1 MLTYLIRRTLYSI
14 PVLLAGS
21 FLVFA
26 MVSATFDPT
35 DDLRGPRGGN
45 VDAAEI
51 ERIIQAERQRT
62 GTDRPLVEQYTSWI
76 SGAVRFDFGDSWETR
91 ATVSSRLWTA
101 FGNTLQLIIWGILVS
116 AVLSVALGVFS
127 AVKQYSIADYVIT
140 GFSYVGIAMPTFWFA
155 LFASQLMIF
164 TVPDLFG
171 IDKFLYI
178 SGLHSPGKSGYFNL
192 DYLQH
197 LVLPIATLTVQIIAS
212 WSRFQRASMLEVL
225 SSDYVRT
232 ARAKGVPRRKVLARH
247 ALRNA
252 LIPLV
257 TVMAIDIGLLFGGLV
272 ITEQIFSIP
281 GMGRLFIGS
290 LLDGDNPVVAAY
302 VLLTALFVVVFNL
315 IADLLYSVLDPRIRL
330 A

>member
-1 MLTYLIRRTLYSI
+1 MLAFFIRRTLYSI
-14 PVLLAGS
+14 PVLLVGS

-51 ERIIQAERQRT
+51 ERVIQAERERT
-62 GTDRPLVEQYTSWI
+62 GTDRPLVEQYASWI
-76 SGAVRFDFGDSWETR
+76 GGAVRLDFGDSWETR
-91 ATVSSRLWTA
+91 DTVGSRLWRA
-101 FGNTLQLIIWGILVS
+101 FGNTLQLIGWGILIS
-116 AVLSVALGVFS
+116 AVLSVAIGVYS
-127 AVKQYSIADYVIT
+127 AVRQYTISDYLLT
-140 GFSYVGIAMPTFWFA
+140 GLSYIGIAMPPFWFA
-155 LFASQLMIF
+155 LLASQFMIF
-164 TVPDLFG
+164 TLPNLLG
-171 IDKFLYI
+171 TDKFLFI
-178 SGLHSPGKSGYFNL
+178 SGLHSPGKSGIFNL

-197 LVLPIATLTVQIIAS
+197 LVLPVATLTVQIIAS

-232 ARAKGVPRRKVLARH
+232 ARAKGVPRRQVLYRH

-257 TVMAIDIGLLFGGLV
+257 TVMAIDIGLLFGGLI

-302 VLLTALFVVVFNL
+302 VLLTAVFIVIFNL
-315 IADLLYSVLDPRIRL
+315 IADFMYSVLDPRIRL
-330 A
+330 S

>member
-1 MLTYLIRRTLYSI
+1 MLAFFIRRTLYSI
-14 PVLLAGS
+14 PVLLVGS

-45 VDAAEI
+45 VDPAEI
-51 ERIIQAERQRT
+51 ERVIQAERERT

-76 SGAVRFDFGDSWETR
+76 SGAVRLDFGDSWETR
-91 ATVSSRLWTA
+91 DTVGSRLWRA
-101 FGNTLQLIIWGILVS
+101 FGNTLQLIIWGIVIS
-116 AVLSVALGVFS
+116 AVLSIAIGVFS
-127 AVKQYSIADYVIT
+127 AVKQYSIGDYLLT
-140 GFSYVGIAMPTFWFA
+140 GLSYIGIAMPPFWFA
-155 LFASQLMIF
+155 LLASQFMIF
-164 TVPDLFG
+164 TLPNLLG
-171 IDKFLYI
+171 IEKFLFI
-178 SGLHSPGKSGYFNL
+178 SGLHSPGKSGFNL

-197 LVLPIATLTVQIIAS
+197 LVLPVATLTVQIIAS
-212 WSRFQRASMLEVL
+212 WSRFQRAAMLEVL

-232 ARAKGVPRRKVLARH
+232 ARAKGVPRRRVLYRH

-302 VLLTALFVVVFNL
+302 VLLTAVFIVVFNL
-315 IADLLYSVLDPRIRL
+315 IADFMYSILDPRIRL
-330 A
+330 S